1 MKNLEKGKFFDCN
14 EFVNS
19 SMSFG
24 SLCLYQEQI
33 SKEIESL
40 NTIFKNML
48 NKVNSY
54 VNLSLY
60 KDTDYKKMNSIFSEI
75 DDNEFF
81 TFNEKQE
88 VRLSIAKIY
97 CYTILVSWYNIIDI
111 RSSDIKSSIYEIFSR
126 IDDVDKIIIDFSN
139 KIDNN
144 GNENLLLLL
153 LEELFLQPQ
162 KENLFDSCSKIITN
176 IFSTVGYLLVGLETV
191 DLSDVYKEIEK
202 FINKYQSEVESS
214 VDILKDN
221 CNSIYKKIENYYLSK
236 IKYYN
241 TIFELIDLMK
251 DIRKGNSLN
260 QIMLLQ
266 LENKLDLLG
275 FDPLIVKNIMSKF
288 QLKDRKEQ
296 ISNEKNNCLSLE
308 KVVVK
313 TPKEVLFND
322 FENIE
327 RRLLRLRRLI
337 ANQFKANLYQV
348 ENEFR
353 GRKQE
358 LEEAIYLSD
367 EDIEIYKMSLFDIEE
382 QLKKLEEEYIIPE
395 TSKVNKDINV
405 KGFILFD
412 TDSEMNPYICNDI
425 VSSFVDN
432 GVNLGLG
439 YEDFNKI
446 INDLIGN
453 GEMEIIS
460 SNSSSVSDVTHYC
473 MLPVYYDKNQRNSNN
488 ATGLI
493 RLKPRKN
500 SNLRFVCREV
510 IFKKDSEIYSQVV
523 NLLVKIFPNIKIDA
537 NENFKFIMNFATG
550 LKMGDES
557 LYSEAIKRYDRSC
570 MKKLLL
576 DSKGNVKQRLTA
588 NELSLL
594 EDLINVTLN
603 GYYMLQK
610 RDERFEFNMIDDLM
624 ASNPKNKRLYTI
636 ILVY

>member
-153 LEELFLQPQ
+153 LEELFFQPQ

-624 ASNPKNKRLYTI
+624 ASNPKIKDYI
-636 ILVY
+636 Q

>member
-153 LEELFLQPQ
+153 LEELFFQPQ

>member
-60 KDTDYKKMNSIFSEI
+60 KDADYKKMNSIFSEI

-153 LEELFLQPQ
+153 LEELFFQPQ

-176 IFSTVGYLLVGLETV
+176 IFSTVGYLLVGLEAV

-624 ASNPKNKRLYTI
+624 ASNPKIKDYI
-636 ILVY
+636 Q